1 LVQLFFLG
9 TNLSPLSETFLSIQY
24 YVICVFILSEFKF
37 SIFTLSAPKQGEKRS
52 GSSLDKTSSG
62 ERSGLHRSVQER
74 SARQQPGGSSLDK
87 TSSGERSGLHRSLLE
102 RSARQQPGGPHDIT
116 NLYTANKSFNSTPGN
131 SPAFNVTSLTS
142 IPVHI
147 KPGLW
152 IRIRIGNPDPGA
164 RKFRNFS
171 GKMHFLVTFQ
181 TNLLIKRC
189 KIALTTF

>member
-1 LVQLFFLG
+1 VQLFFLG

-52 GSSLDKTSSG
+52 
-62 ERSGLHRSVQER
+62 
-74 SARQQPGGSSLDK
+74 GSSLDK